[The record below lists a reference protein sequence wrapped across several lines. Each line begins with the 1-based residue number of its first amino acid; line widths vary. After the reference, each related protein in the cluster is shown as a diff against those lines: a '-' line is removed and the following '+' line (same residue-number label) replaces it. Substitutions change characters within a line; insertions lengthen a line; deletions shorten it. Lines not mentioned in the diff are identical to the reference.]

1 MAEQNP
7 YEILGIGTDASF
19 DEIQQAKGRLIR
31 EHNSDRQ
38 IRENIEAAYDAIL
51 MDRLKRRQE
60 GTIKV
65 AEEIQYAD
73 RVTVT
78 TPKFPTIA
86 PIQVSSG
93 WLSRFIDTPTTQ
105 ELLAS
110 TGLFATL
117 SVLAVYPG
125 SPSTSLSFFLALG
138 FGFSLFFIN
147 RKEKQFGRALG
158 LTLVG
163 LFAGIALGSLGAN
176 LLATTLENIGLTGE
190 KFSSLVTFIL
200 LWLITSFLR

>member
-1 MAEQNP
+1 MAEENP
-7 YEILGIGTDASF
+7 YEILGISTDASF
-19 DEIQQAKGRLIR
+19 DEIQQAKGRLIQ

-38 IRENIEAAYDAIL
+38 IRDNIEAAYDAIL
-51 MDRLKRRQE
+51 MDRLKKRQE

-73 RVTVT
+73 RVTTT
-78 TPKFPTIA
+78 TPKIPPIK

-93 WLSRFIDTPTTQ
+93 WVSRLIDTPSTQ
-105 ELLAS
+105 ELLWS
-110 TGLFATL
+110 TGVFAAL
-117 SVLAVYPG
+117 SVFAVYPG
-125 SPSTSLSFFLALG
+125 SPNPTLSFFLALG

-147 RKEKQFGRALG
+147 RKERQFGRALG
-158 LTLVG
+158 LALVG
-163 LFAGIALGSLGAN
+163 LFVGISLGSLGAN
-176 LLATTLENIGLTGE
+176 LWGTSLESINLSAD

>member
-1 MAEQNP
+1 MSEQNP
-7 YEILGIGTDASF
+7 YETLGISTDASF
-19 DEIQQAKGRLIR
+19 DEIQAAKGRLIQ
-31 EHNSDRQ
+31 EHNSDRFV
-38 IRENIEAAYDAIL
+38 RENIEAAYDAIL

-73 RVTVT
+73 RVTTT
-78 TPKFPTIA
+78 TPKFPPIT

-93 WLSRFIDTPTTQ
+93 WVSRFIDTPTTQ
-105 ELLAS
+105 ELLWS
-110 TGLFATL
+110 TGVFAA
-117 SVLAVYPG
+117 LAVFAVFPG
-125 SPSTSLSFFLALG
+125 SPSSSLSFFLALG

-147 RKEKQFGRALG
+147 RKERQFGRAIG

-163 LFAGIALGSLGAN
+163 LFVGIAVGSLLAN
-176 LLATTLENIGLTGE
+176 VLATPLESLNLTGD
-190 KFSSLVTFIL
+190 KFSSLVTFVL